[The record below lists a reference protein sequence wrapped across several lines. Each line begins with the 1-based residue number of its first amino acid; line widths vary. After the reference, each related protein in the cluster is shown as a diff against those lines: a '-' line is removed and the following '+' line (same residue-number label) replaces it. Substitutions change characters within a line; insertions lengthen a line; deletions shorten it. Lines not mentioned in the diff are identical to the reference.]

1 MFAGPPVHE
10 SGPSAEPARVCLVR
24 SSGPHVSFP
33 SRCLA
38 CRRRWVVAHG
48 RLLLGWVLL
57 AAPRLQTL
65 QFKAQCRP
73 LWAWAGAGLEETS
86 GSGGQTTTLES
97 VLCCSVWFLFCDRIR
112 WAKVTHVFQTQLPRG
127 LLPGPAV
134 PRGAGLTENRV
145 QVAGGVRSDAVAS
158 RPGAVPESR
167 VRSVSPSIKR
177 AEQR

>member
-73 LWAWAGAGLEETS
+73 PLGL
-86 GSGGQTTTLES
+86 G
-97 VLCCSVWFLFCDRIR
+97 
-112 WAKVTHVFQTQLPRG
+112 RG
-127 LLPGPAV
+127 
-134 PRGAGLTENRV
+134 R
-145 QVAGGVRSDAVAS
+145 AGGDLGVG
-158 RPGAVPESR
+158 RPDHHPGVCVVLFSVVPFL
-167 VRSVSPSIKR
+167 
-177 AEQR
+177 